1 MYITERIL
9 SLLIFSLVLVLICCG
24 IANSKLKVGKKLIT
38 LYILIL
44 GIMGYCFIPHM
55 GADLT
60 RLLITMKFYTSK
72 GTEGLY
78 SALLSSSTPGTGL
91 YFYIIG
97 KTGNDH
103 LLPAISAVITYSF
116 CFSILKREYNNYET
130 RSLYIAVMIFAFMS
144 RGLTMQIISNI
155 RTLMALSICAWC
167 VYKEFCKK
175 EKTAK
180 FIIFYLIAASIHIM
194 GQVILL
200 YRIVYFVID
209 KGKNYSQ
216 KVVRTGMAVI
226 FGVLIWVLGN
236 KYISEMLL
244 KTDYY
249 FSYAQSGTSY
259 NYIWERVLSIMSLIL
274 VIYLLVEFKKCKK
287 KLEREGKFHEEA
299 TVSLTRYLVPLI
311 IMDILIMPIEFNFFQ
326 RLSWFLTIMTMPL
339 GMSVLRMG
347 RHVGINKIIINN
359 ILIYSVFMLALACV
373 RGDLCS
379 LKFFP
384 F

>member
-24 IANSKLKVGKKLIT
+24 IANSKLKVGKKLVT

-175 EKTAK
+175 EN
-180 FIIFYLIAASIHIM
+180 
-194 GQVILL
+194 L
-200 YRIVYFVID
+200 Y
-209 KGKNYSQ
+209 S
-216 KVVRTGMAVI
+216 
-226 FGVLIWVLGN
+226 
-236 KYISEMLL
+236 
-244 KTDYY
+244 
-249 FSYAQSGTSY
+249 
-259 NYIWERVLSIMSLIL
+259 
-274 VIYLLVEFKKCKK
+274 
-287 KLEREGKFHEEA
+287 
-299 TVSLTRYLVPLI
+299 
-311 IMDILIMPIEFNFFQ
+311 
-326 RLSWFLTIMTMPL
+326 
-339 GMSVLRMG
+339 
-347 RHVGINKIIINN
+347 
-359 ILIYSVFMLALACV
+359 
-373 RGDLCS
+373 
-379 LKFFP
+379 
-384 F
+384 